1 MNSAKKMAKTTT
13 ILMVITL
20 ISKVFGFARETIIAR
35 YFGGGMEADAYF
47 MAVSIPNLVF
57 ASIGASIS
65 TTFIPLYTQLMSA
78 DGKKVAHTFA
88 NNILNI
94 ISIICCVLL
103 VLSIIFSP
111 NLVNLL
117 APGFSGEIY
126 DLTVNITRILFI
138 GSMFNMISSVFTGI
152 LQSNESFLGPA
163 LVGFPYNIAII
174 LGCIFFARSYGVYA
188 LAIATLIGTIGQII
202 LKMSFMKGKY
212 SYEPIVDFKD
222 PNVKKLLILVIPVLI
237 GTAIGQ
243 INTIVD
249 KALASNLEQGSI
261 SAINYSN
268 RLIGFVQ
275 GIFISS
281 VITVIYP
288 FFSQLSVRE
297 DMMT

>member
-1 MNSAKKMAKTTT
+1 MNSARKMAKTTT

-78 DGKKVAHTFA
+78 DGKKVANTFA

-117 APGFSGEIY
+117 APG
-126 DLTVNITRILFI
+126 
-138 GSMFNMISSVFTGI
+138 
-152 LQSNESFLGPA
+152 
-163 LVGFPYNIAII
+163 
-174 LGCIFFARSYGVYA
+174 
-188 LAIATLIGTIGQII
+188 
-202 LKMSFMKGKY
+202 
-212 SYEPIVDFKD
+212 
-222 PNVKKLLILVIPVLI
+222 
-237 GTAIGQ
+237 
-243 INTIVD
+243 
-249 KALASNLEQGSI
+249 
-261 SAINYSN
+261 
-268 RLIGFVQ
+268 
-275 GIFISS
+275 
-281 VITVIYP
+281 
-288 FFSQLSVRE
+288 
-297 DMMT
+297 